1 MQRTTTQRKGPGGD
15 GTRRVFRP
23 ASRPDG
29 SWSMI
34 GKAFLNDPRLDW
46 AAVGMLAYLL
56 TRPYD

>member
-1 MQRTTTQRKGPGGD
+1 
-15 GTRRVFRP
+15 
-23 ASRPDG
+23 
-29 SWSMI
+29 MI